1 MKLGEFF
8 AKNPIFRT
16 KELVEYLSTKDSRN
30 PSTRNALLAHH
41 LDSGRILRIR
51 RGLYATIPIGV
62 PPDEFSVDP
71 YLLAGKITDDAIL
84 AYHTAL
90 EAQGRAYSIF
100 TRFTYLTKRN
110 LGQSFEFRGATYQGV
125 SHPKALRR
133 AGKEELF
140 AEVQD
145 RAGIEIKVT
154 SLERS
159 FVDVFD
165 RPNLSGS
172 WEEIWRSL
180 ESIEFL
186 DLEKVVEYVS
196 VLENATTAAKVGF
209 FLDRHRDALMVSEE
223 HLDRIR
229 KLCPKSPHYMER
241 GSREKGQLQPDWNL
255 IVPTSILEVEWEE
268 IQ

>member
-1 MKLGEFF
+1 MKLDEFF
-8 AKNPIFRT
+8 ARHPIFRVE
-16 KELVEYLSTKDSRN
+16 ELIEYLYDQGSKN
-30 PSTRNALLAHH
+30 PSTRKALLAHH
-41 LDSGRILRIR
+41 IETGRILRIR
-51 RGLYATIPIGV
+51 RGLYATIPTGV
-62 PPDEFSVDP
+62 SPDEFSVNP
-71 YLLAGKITDDAIL
+71 YLLAGKITDDATL

-110 LGQSFEFRGATYQGV
+110 LGRSFQFRGATYQGV

-140 AEVQD
+140 VEVQD

-159 FVDVFD
+159 FVDVLD

-186 DLEKVVEYVS
+186 DLDMVLGYVTA
-196 VLENATTAAKVGF
+196 LENATTAAKVGF
-209 FLDRHRDALMVSEE
+209 YLEQHREALMVSDEY
-223 HLDRIR
+223 LKRI
-229 KLCPKSPHYMER
+229 KNLCPKSPHYMDR
-241 GSREKGQLQPDWNL
+241 DYQDDGQLLADWNL
-255 IVPTSILEVEWEE
+255 IVPADVLQKTWEE
-268 IQ
+268 IR